1 MKTIFGF
8 FDDYQQASQAIDKLL
23 EKDFDL
29 GEMNVI
35 VLQSVAKNNMTGGL
49 NRVKVEK
56 TAEVDGVEV
65 HGLER
70 LLAGEQPV
78 NISNLGQVYAGG
90 DLATMLA
97 NTASANAGFKTALDD
112 FDVPGVAAEAY
123 RQGIM
128 DNGLLFF
135 LRTED
140 QRAAQAAML
149 LREEARQVASY

>member
-97 NTASANAGFKTALDD
+97 NTASANARGLWIMGYSFSC
-112 FDVPGVAAEAY
+112 VPK
-123 RQGIM
+123 I
-128 DNGLLFF
+128 NGRRRPRCCCGKRPVRSPAIKRVRRSTCSLSNLLS
-135 LRTED
+135 R
-140 QRAAQAAML
+140 
-149 LREEARQVASY
+149 